1 MNGDSST
8 VAAGDLPLR
17 AADAAGPAMTIEHA
31 LARLERSR
39 TRLRESLAP
48 AVPSPAS
55 KESGFSFHPV
65 QKARAWLRSTPWG
78 GLLDPVAS
86 AVSDEL
92 LHWWQRQSWRQ
103 SAVLVKD
110 ALSTELSPLVRRYP
124 IAAVLVTA
132 GAAAVFVGSGVWRWR
147 TVRRSAGQLGSQLRR
162 VFVRQLTN
170 PAVLSVLL
178 GAVVSYLA
186 PKRQHADVSPSA
198 SGNANASASAAVDD
212 VRGSAPG
219 TATAGIP

>member
-1 MNGDSST
+1 MNGDSPTAS
-8 VAAGDLPLR
+8 ASDMQLR
-17 AADAAGPAMTIEHA
+17 TADAAGSAMTLEHA

-39 TRLRESLAP
+39 TRLKESLTP
-48 AVPSPAS
+48 TPPSLGS

-65 QKARAWLRSTPWG
+65 RKARAWLRSTPWG
-78 GLLDPVAS
+78 GLLDPVVS

-92 LHWWQRQSWRQ
+92 SHWWQRQSWRQ

-147 TVRRSAGQLGSQLRR
+147 TVRRSALQLGSQLRR
-162 VFVRQLTN
+162 VCVRQLTN

-186 PKRQHADVSPSA
+186 PKRQHTD
-198 SGNANASASAAVDD
+198 ASASANAPADAM
-212 VRGSAPG
+212 RESAPG
-219 TATAGIP
+219 TASANVP

>member
-1 MNGDSST
+1 MNGDSLT
-8 VAAGDLPLR
+8 GAASDLPLR
-17 AADAAGPAMTIEHA
+17 AADAGGPAMTIEHA

-78 GLLDPVAS
+78 GLLDPVVS